1 MRARPWRIWAEIAFL
16 IVCLAAGWVLSE
28 FFAPRPIIG
37 LTRFEGLIVPESA
50 QQMWKILE
58 HARQDRRVA
67 GVVMEINS
75 FGGDAASSE
84 KLYYAMLRLRQEKP
98 LLVVIDGEAT
108 SGGYY
113 MAIAANRIY
122 APAAT
127 AVGNVGVWMS
137 RPSDPMI
144 LPDILSTGP
153 YKLGGGS
160 RFDNIR
166 QLEMVKE
173 SFVNTVVHER
183 GQSPYQALQVDGRT
197 LGEGHIYL
205 GNEALGLG
213 LVDAQ
218 GGVSDAVPDA
228 AALAGVT
235 SYDVRDLDEYL
246 GLEFQPAD
254 PYMAGAALVQGGL
267 AGRVLMLDTRLAY
280 LAGVPLTGDR
290 IGGGRPA
297 TAWRGDVESELF
309 RLPGVTPHGAR

>member
-1 MRARPWRIWAEIAFL
+1 VFL
-16 IVCLAAGWVLSE
+16 IVCLAVGWVLGE
-28 FFAPRPIIG
+28 FLAPRPIIG

-58 HARQDRRVA
+58 QARQDRHVV
-67 GVVMEINS
+67 GVVMEISS

-98 LLVVIDGEAT
+98 LVVVIDGEAT
-108 SGGYY
+108 SGGYH

-122 APAAT
+122 APAAA

-137 RPSDPMI
+137 RPGDPII

-153 YKLGGGS
+153 FKLGGGS

-166 QLEMVKE
+166 QLELVKE

-183 GQSPYQALQVDGRT
+183 SQSPYRALQIDGRA

-205 GNEALGLG
+205 GNEALALG
-213 LVDAQ
+213 LVDAL
-218 GGVSDAVPDA
+218 GGVSDAIPDA

-235 SYDVRDLDEYL
+235 NYEARDLNDYL
-246 GLEFQPAD
+246 GLTFQPAD
-254 PYMAGAALVQGGL
+254 PYTAGAGLVQGGL
-267 AGRVLMLDTRLAY
+267 AGRVLLLDSRLAY
-280 LAGVPLTGDR
+280 LASVPPRRDLEAGYQ
-290 IGGGRPA
+290 PA
-297 TAWRGDVESELF
+297 TVRRDGVVPELF
-309 RLPGVTPHGAR
+309 RIPDIAPMGARQ